1 MTAISPTQSSAP
13 AFSLATIREV
23 LAAME
28 AAHPERA
35 ARLVHAA
42 NIVAIR
48 RIQLG
53 DSGKVWWVQS
63 ECDATQEYMVVPV
76 PEFGIMTCTCQD
88 FQRRGGPCKHAL
100 SVQML
105 QACEARERGPEPP
118 PLAFP
123 ARTLADDE
131 PIPFVLT
138 DKGLAAT
145 DAVAQGA

>member
-1 MTAISPTQSSAP
+1 MFMQGESTRAQEGPRALEAPEGHGDSEMHATPSIQSSAP
-13 AFSLATIREV
+13 TFSLATLREV

-35 ARLVHAA
+35 GRLVHAA

-76 PEFGIMTCTCQD
+76 PEFNLMTCTCQD
-88 FQRRGGPCKHAL
+88 
-100 SVQML
+100 
-105 QACEARERGPEPP
+105 
-118 PLAFP
+118 
-123 ARTLADDE
+123 
-131 PIPFVLT
+131 
-138 DKGLAAT
+138 
-145 DAVAQGA
+145 

>member
-1 MTAISPTQSSAP
+1 MPATPHFQSSAP
-13 AFSLATIREV
+13 TFSLATLREV

-28 AAHPERA
+28 AAHPGRA

-42 NIVAIR
+42 NLVAVR

-53 DSGKVWWVQS
+53 ESGRVWWVQS

-100 SVQML
+100 AVQML
-105 QACEARERGPEPP
+105 QACEAREHEPP
-118 PLAFP
+118 P
-123 ARTLADDE
+123 
-131 PIPFVLT
+131 PIPFPTCLT
-138 DKGLAAT
+138 DVDVPIPYEFTPLGLAALNASS
-145 DAVAQGA
+145 DA

>member
-1 MTAISPTQSSAP
+1 MVAISPTQSSVP
-13 AFSLATIREV
+13 VISLATLRKV
-23 LAAME
+23 LATME

-35 ARLVHAA
+35 NRLIHAA

-63 ECDATQEYMVVPV
+63 ECDATREYMVVPV
-76 PEFGIMTCTCQD
+76 PDFDLMTCTCQD

-100 SVQML
+100 AVQML

-118 PLAFP
+118 PIAFP
-123 ARTLADDE
+123 ARTLADDA
-131 PIPFVLT
+131 PIPFELT

-145 DAVAQGA
+145 VVVARGA

>member
-1 MTAISPTQSSAP
+1 VITSPSIQSSAP
-13 AFSLATIREV
+13 QFSFATLREV

-35 ARLVHAA
+35 ARLIHAA

-63 ECDATQEYMVVPV
+63 ECDPTTEYMVVPV
-76 PEFGIMTCTCQD
+76 PEFGMMTCTCQD

-100 SVQML
+100 AVQML
-105 QACEARERGPEPP
+105 QACEERERGPEPEP
-118 PLAFP
+118 PLALP
-123 ARTLADDE
+123 SRCYSDDDRFE
-131 PIPFVLT
+131 LT
-138 DKGLAAT
+138 
-145 DAVAQGA
+145 AVGVAILDGGVA